1 MNTSLMAGNF
11 YNIILYR
18 DLLKAEFVGHTC
30 LPAGRYADATES
42 YGLEKF
48 FVVRDREGKYNN
60 IRWIQNGIGG
70 ENRFMIRA
78 FNKHYRKAIDLIE
91 DSSTSEKMEIAER
104 VIEWFRELPEEYVI
118 SLAMF
123 FNEVIDDLGDDSLE
137 KINLRIKG
145 KKKEEKEEKEEEE
158 EEDLEED
165 EFEEDDYDDE
175 DKEDY

>member
-1 MNTSLMAGNF
+1 
-11 YNIILYR
+11 
-18 DLLKAEFVGHTC
+18 
-30 LPAGRYADATES
+30 
-42 YGLEKF
+42 
-48 FVVRDREGKYNN
+48 
-60 IRWIQNGIGG
+60 
-70 ENRFMIRA
+70 MIRA

-118 SLAMF
+118 SLALF

-137 KINLRIKG
+137 KINLG
-145 KKKEEKEEKEEEE
+145 KKRTKKEEKEEEEEEE

-165 EFEEDDYDDE
+165 EFEEEDYDDE